1 MPWVL
6 PKRVFLCLILGLLG
20 LSEVAFA
27 QTKAIAGN
35 GVWTVDAQSEPGT
48 LRVLDRDQLVVR
60 RYPLASLDG
69 TRSSSAAEVFHAA
82 PRQSFVIA
90 PTGLNELWELSYNP
104 HAEPIYDGYVHDYK
118 MGEGIAKPGFLGLRR
133 TPLDWPL
140 KDLVFDDS
148 YRHAIGVTPASATR
162 PAELHVI
169 NLDIRRRIDQIELPT
184 TSIAASTTASASG
197 PCHAWNNWRWR
208 SVSGRHCAP

>member
-6 PKRVFLCLILGLLG
+6 PKRVYLCLILGLLG
-20 LSEVAFA
+20 LLEFAVA
-27 QTKAIAGN
+27 QTKAIASN

-69 TRSSSAAEVFHAA
+69 TRSSPAAEVFHAA

-90 PTGLNELWELSYNP
+90 PTGLDELWELSYNP

-118 MGEGIAKPGFLGLRR
+118 MGEGIAKPGFLGVRR
-133 TPLDWPL
+133 TPLDVPL

-148 YRHAIGVTPASATR
+148 YRHAIGATSASATR

-184 TSIAASTTASASG
+184 TSIAASTTDSASG
-197 PCHAWNNWRWR
+197 RCHAWNNWRWR
-208 SVSGRHCAP
+208 SVNGRHCAP

>member
-1 MPWVL
+1 MSWVL
-6 PKRVFLCLILGLLG
+6 PKRVFLCLILGLPG
-20 LSEVAFA
+20 LPPFAVA
-27 QTKAIAGN
+27 QTKAIASK

-48 LRVLDRDQLVVR
+48 LRVLNRDQLVVR

-69 TRSSSAAEVFHAA
+69 TRSSPAAEVFHAA

-90 PTGLNELWELSYNP
+90 PTGLDELWELSYSPN
-104 HAEPIYDGYVHDYK
+104 AEPIYDGYVHDYK
-118 MGEGIAKPGFLGLRR
+118 MGEGIAKPGFLGVRR
-133 TPLDWPL
+133 TPLDLPL

-184 TSIAASTTASASG
+184 TSIAALTTDSASG
-197 PCHAWNNWRWR
+197 RCHAWNNWRWR